1 MASVCCFTS
10 SLVPLHRPIHQ
21 FSSFLTIPNNKNTSA
36 TATATA
42 IVPST
47 SMKNSKTVWI
57 WTTTQHVMTSALERG
72 WNTFLFSS
80 PHQNLAHHWS
90 SVAVIFPLF
99 VGEGEILDGQGKRV
113 ASVIDVSTPEELER
127 LRPEDE
133 QSENIVVNL
142 LDWQVIPA
150 ENIIAAFHNSQKRV
164 FAISNSTSE
173 AKIFLEALEHG
184 LDGIVLKVEDVEH
197 VLELKEYFDKRAEES
212 NLLSLTK
219 ATVTRIQVAGMGDR
233 VCVDLCSLM
242 KPGEGLMVCIHFR
255 CKIIFL
261 ASLVWRPF
269 LLVKYLLQVGSFAR
283 GLFLVHSE
291 CLESN
296 YIASRPFRVNAGPVH
311 AYVAVPGGRTCY
323 LSELK
328 SGKEVIVVDQQGRQ
342 RVAIVGR
349 VKIET
354 RPLILVEAKRDS
366 DSQTVSILLQ
376 NAETVAL
383 ICPPQCEALSKTA
396 VPVTSLKVGDEILLR
411 VQGGA
416 RHTGIEIQEF
426 IVEI

>member
-36 TATATA
+36 TASA

-242 KPGEGLMVCIHFR
+242 KPGEGLMV
-255 CKIIFL
+255 
-261 ASLVWRPF
+261 
-269 LLVKYLLQVGSFAR
+269 GSFAR

-383 ICPPQCEALSKTA
+383 ICPPQGEALSKTA